1 MTFKLLFWSILAI
14 AFVVGV
20 PVVLVWSMVD
30 HFRGKGSER
39 RGGGGISAGV
49 GAGLQELDRILEHFR
64 KLCSGIAAVSVI
76 IGAFFG
82 SDLAKCAADCSIE
95 RFSCTSSVRAE
106 FGFDFRPHLL
116 DRVEIR

>member
-1 MTFKLLFWSILAI
+1 MAAFKLLFWSILAI

-49 GAGLQELDRILEHFR
+49 GAGLQELDRILAR
-64 KLCSGIAAVSVI
+64 PSVEFQVD
-76 IGAFFG
+76 A
-82 SDLAKCAADCSIE
+82 E
-95 RFSCTSSVRAE
+95 RQAIKRDDETGGE
-106 FGFDFRPHLL
+106 
-116 DRVEIR
+116 